1 MKKLLGILLMSLVI
15 LLACGEEVEKNDTFT
30 IGLLVTLTGP
40 AAIHGT
46 HVAMGAEKA
55 VAEINSEGGNLRLVI
70 EDNMNQPKEGINAY
84 RKVALQRPDLIFTT
98 MSGASATAIPLA
110 VEEDIPVVTSLTY
123 ADFRE
128 YDNVYQYFQTTED
141 LTSIASDFFKDQG
154 ITEIGLL
161 SSNIEAGHALM
172 NIAREKFEGDG
183 LEIVGE
189 EFYTPDDPDQK
200 TQIFKLADKE
210 PQAIYVF
217 DLRPDR
223 VVKQIKD
230 QYDGLIVFS
239 DTPVSTNLFKTIE
252 DLDGVYAAAHE
263 FMIKGTEE
271 NSRFEELFEGK
282 DANPEA
288 GMGYDVVHL
297 VWNAVKDG
305 GEIPGA
311 ITELG
316 EFKGLSGIVDLDSS
330 RKPSIP
336 IKMVLIKDKE
346 LVLV

>member
-1 MKKLLGILLMSLVI
+1 VI
-15 LLACGEEVEKNDTFT
+15 
-30 IGLLVTLTGP
+30 
-40 AAIHGT
+40 
-46 HVAMGAEKA
+46 
-55 VAEINSEGGNLRLVI
+55 
-70 EDNMNQPKEGINAY
+70 
-84 RKVALQRPDLIFTT
+84 
-98 MSGASATAIPLA
+98 
-110 VEEDIPVVTSLTY
+110 
-123 ADFRE
+123 
-128 YDNVYQYFQTTED
+128 
-141 LTSIASDFFKDQG
+141 FFKDQG